1 MPNHI
6 VQTIIVTGIN
16 TGNGF
21 DKEPV
26 VKAWAKATGM
36 FDVDLVSAPTAVG
49 HNFVQSFCIFPT
61 GGGVGREPQKEHQKA
76 VAEFCAY
83 LAGTGLEYVALKWT
97 DSEPA
102 IIEHTSET

>member
-6 VQTIIVTGIN
+6 MQTIIVTGIN
-16 TGNGF
+16 SGNDFEG
-21 DKEPV
+21 EPIW
-26 VKAWAKATGM
+26 KAWSKATEM

-49 HNFVQSFCIFPT
+49 HNFVQSFCIFPS
-61 GGGVGREPQKEHQKA
+61 GSGVGRDPQKAHQKA

-83 LAGTGLEYVALKWT
+83 LADTGLEYVALKWT
-97 DSEPA
+97 DSEPV